1 MKEKVKNSIL
11 KILGRRPL
19 LKVMTGAIACMVLVA
34 GYIVYQQYCVIDAYA
49 ISADGEEIA
58 LVKSRAA
65 AKNAVEDVVTDYVP
79 EGTEVKKINTD
90 KKLSVTKER
99 VRTVERHVSSEEE
112 AAEIIKYKNE
122 NDDPVFNVE
131 VESDRTETET
141 IEKEVKYVSDDSTF
155 EDTTSVQ
162 TEGKDGEAEVTI
174 LTTSVNGE
182 TIEEKEVARTVT
194 VEPVT
199 EVVVKGTRQLPALET
214 TRYRDYSGQVVGRDD
229 AEGTKIAEYACKYVG
244 MPYVWGG
251 ASLTSGADCS
261 GFMMAVYNKFG
272 YKMTRRGF
280 LKSGTR
286 VTKPMA
292 GDIVYYPGH
301 VAIYI
306 GNGKVVH
313 ELNRSKGCVVS
324 SVNLCGRHSY
334 WRVAKSPAN

>member
-1 MKEKVKNSIL
+1 MQKLKKHKKLSIL
-11 KILGRRPL
+11 AGIMSCFVL
-19 LKVMTGAIACMVLVA
+19 MGAYV
-34 GYIVYQQYCVIDAYA
+34 VYQQYCLIDAYA
-49 ISADGEEIA
+49 ITADGEQIA
-58 LVKSRAA
+58 YVETKEE
-65 AKNAVEDVVTDYVP
+65 AKGAVEKVVTEYVP
-79 EGTEVKKINTD
+79 EGTEVRQINTD

-99 VRTVERHVSSEEE
+99 VRKVDHDVVSETEAADTIMAMNNEEE
-112 AAEIIKYKNE
+112 PVFTVQVKSDRKETEIIERDVKTVT
-122 NDDPVFNVE
+122 DDE
-131 VESDRTETET
+131 
-141 IEKEVKYVSDDSTF
+141 TF
-155 EDTTSVQ
+155 EDTTTVQ
-162 TEGKDGEAEVTI
+162 EEGKDGEAEITI

-182 TIEEKEVARTVT
+182 TQSEKEIARKVT
-194 VEPVT
+194 VKPETQIVA
-199 EVVVKGTRQLPALET
+199 KGTRALPELET
-214 TRYRDYSGQVVGRDD
+214 TRFRDLSALVDGRND

-251 ASLTSGADCS
+251 SSLTSGADCS

-280 LKSGTR
+280 LTSGTR
-286 VTKPMA
+286 VSNPQA

-313 ELNRSKGCVVS
+313 ELNRSRGCVVT